1 MRSLKTLV
9 RMRREELDE
18 RRQLVAQLE
27 TRLRTLVH
35 TRAEIEK
42 KHAAEKLFAQESTEA
57 LFSYPAYAA
66 QVKREVQRVEEARA
80 TIEAQADAARD
91 GLREAFSELKKLEI
105 AEKERIRKERKE
117 AERRERQVLDEVGL
131 SGYLRKDQD

>member
-27 TRLRTLVH
+27 NRLNALVH
-35 TRAEIEK
+35 ARAELEK
-42 KHAAEKLFAQESTEA
+42 KHAAEKHFAEGSPEA

-66 QVKREVQRVEEARA
+66 WVKSEEQRFEEARLA
-80 TIEAQADAARD
+80 VEAQADAARD
-91 GLREAFSELKKLEI
+91 GLRDAFAELKKLEI
-105 AEKERIRKERKE
+105 AEKERIRRERRE
-117 AERRERQVLDEVGL
+117 AERREQKALDAVGL
-131 SGYLRKDQD
+131 SGYLRKDQA